1 MSKITVTTPAQAY
14 FKKIIDKQQMDGL
27 AIRLTVT
34 NPGTPGVECGILFC
48 PKDYITPNDEHF
60 KFEGFQVVID
70 ANVSEFLD
78 ESVIDMGKDDKGE
91 DILTFHAPKLKKK
104 VLPEDASLFDQVD
117 RFLKSVINPGL
128 AGHGGAVELVEVTED
143 NIVKVKFSGGC
154 MGCSMVGA
162 TLHDGI
168 QAQLNQAFP
177 GIIKDV
183 VDVTAHEVTEETYG

>member
-60 KFEGFQVVID
+60 KFEGFEIVID
-70 ANVSEFLD
+70 KNVSEFL
-78 ESVIDMGKDDKGE
+78 EASHIDMGTDDKGE
-91 DILTFHAPKLKKK
+91 EILTFHAPNLKKK
-104 VLPEDASLFDQVD
+104 VLPDDASLFDQVSH
-117 RFLKSVINPGL
+117 FLNNVVNPSL
-128 AGHGGAVELVEVTED
+128 AGHGGAVELVEVTAD
-143 NIVKVKFSGGC
+143 NMVKVRFTGGC

-168 QAQLNQAFP
+168 EAQLNQAFP
-177 GIIKDV
+177 GMIKGV
-183 VDVTAHEVTEETYG
+183 EDVTAHEVTADTYA